1 LLIILYNLHFV
12 LLENKEIK
20 TKIETIN
27 ISCILIDVGNK
38 EVINLKL
45 IRKREKNYQNRLKNG
60 KNKVNRNFV
69 LLTKASGGG
78 IIRVGKS
85 PFIFFHRNV
94 VFA

>member
-1 LLIILYNLHFV
+1 LIILYNLHFV

-78 IIRVGKS
+78 VLLEWVKAHS
-85 PFIFFHRNV
+85 FFSIEM
-94 VFA
+94 